1 MIGLVSVAL
10 IHVVLVWAL
19 VTGLAQNVVKA
30 VINKVEA
37 VNIKDKPK
45 LPDEP
50 PPPPPKDIDIPPY
63 VPPPEVSIQTEAA
76 PTITTQTT
84 IAQPEP
90 PRYIAPPAPPQPA
103 PPPAPTGPTQSA
115 IGDPRS
121 LAVSEDDYP
130 PSSLRAEEEGVTKV
144 KVVIGAN
151 GRITACEV
159 AESSGHEKLDEKSCK
174 LTTRWR
180 FKPALQNG
188 TPVEQP
194 QIRSVR
200 WQINR
205 NK

>member
-1 MIGLVSVAL
+1 MIGLGSVIL
-10 IHVVLVWAL
+10 IHIVLVWAL

-37 VNIKDKPK
+37 VNIKEKVK

-63 VPPPEVSIQTEAA
+63 VPPPEVSIQSEAV

-84 IAQPEP
+84 IPQPEP
-90 PRYIAPPAPPQPA
+90 PKYIAPPAPPQAA
-103 PPPAPTGPTQSA
+103 PPAAPKGPTSA
-115 IGDPRS
+115 VAFDART

-144 KVVIGAN
+144 KVTVGAN
-151 GRITACEV
+151 GRVTACVVSEP
-159 AESSGHEKLDEKSCK
+159 SGHDKLDERSCK
-174 LTTRWR
+174 LTSRWR
-180 FKPALQNG
+180 AKPALQDG
-188 TPVEQP
+188 VPVEQTL
-194 QIRSVR
+194 IRSVR